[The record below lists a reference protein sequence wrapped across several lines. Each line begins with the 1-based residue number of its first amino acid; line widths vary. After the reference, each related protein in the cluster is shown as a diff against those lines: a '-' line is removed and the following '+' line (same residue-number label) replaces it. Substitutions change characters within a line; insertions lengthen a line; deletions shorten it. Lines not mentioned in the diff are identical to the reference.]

1 MDDQGAVREYE
12 EWLELAKKSYSEKL
26 WNGKYYNY
34 DSSSSRHHGSI
45 MSDQLAG
52 FWYLRLSGHKYEVR
66 FGIEVNKSDAFSFCS
81 VKDFEKERVNSV
93 LNTVFDANV
102 MAFGGGKLGAV
113 NGMTNTGQLEIVSM
127 QSEEIWTGVTYG
139 LSSTMIMEVIIYN
152 ATSARGY
159 GAATLVVVK
168 STLLG

>member
-1 MDDQGAVREYE
+1 MGRLMDDQDAVREYE
-12 EWLELAKKSYSEKL
+12 EWLVRAKKSYSEKL

-34 DSSSSRHHGSI
+34 DSSASRHHDSI

-66 FGIEVNKSDAFSFCS
+66 IPCDEERNDSRAFGRAQ
-81 VKDFEKERVNSV
+81 DFEKDRVDSA
-93 LNTVFDANV
+93 LNTIFDTNV

-113 NGMTNTGQLEIVSM
+113 NGMTSSGQLEIVSM

-139 LSSTMIMEVIIYN
+139 LSSTMIMEVRSLAIL
-152 ATSARGY
+152 
-159 GAATLVVVK
+159 LVH
-168 STLLG
+168 